1 MATMQQVTKM
11 ENRRSLLRLLAY
23 ACVEARQQNLGD
35 CEEYLQTAAIL
46 LWKKYFNDGLVS
58 VDEQISQDIR
68 DLNYRNLSS
77 FSESSLKKAE
87 DWN

>member
-1 MATMQQVTKM
+1 MVAMPGVNKM

-23 ACVEARQQNLGD
+23 ACVEARQQNLGE

-46 LWKKYFNDGLVS
+46 LWQKYLNDGLVS
-58 VDEQISQDIR
+58 ADEKISQDIR
-68 DLNYRNLSS
+68 DLNYRSLHS
-77 FSESSLKKAE
+77 FSEPSLKKVE